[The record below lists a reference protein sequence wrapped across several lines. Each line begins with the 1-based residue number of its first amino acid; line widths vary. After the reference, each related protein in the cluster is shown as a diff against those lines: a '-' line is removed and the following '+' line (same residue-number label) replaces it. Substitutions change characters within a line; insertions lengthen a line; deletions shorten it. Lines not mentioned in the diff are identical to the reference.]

1 MMGGVAI
8 MSSALAATMASPAP
22 LLLYP
27 ITPSLPPG
35 LYVRTG
41 EPPAVGLIAAFPVPE
56 AAWRYKAEIDE
67 TVHHDFLFMKPIVA
81 GPGDHVCMQTSD
93 MLFING
99 LGIAAVT
106 PHDSVGRPLPVWRGC
121 RRLDTSEVFTLSS
134 NVSNSFDSRHYGPIN
149 KPNRAS
155 AAMAGTERFID
166 VSPLQVR
173 GRPADVRMPDA
184 AIVWIIVGTACNIGA
199 LAGRS

>member
-1 MMGGVAI
+1 MKVVTARRWAMMGGVAI

-81 GPGDHVCMQTSD
+81 GPGDHVCLRIPND
-93 MLFING
+93 LYLNG
-99 LGIAAVT
+99 ARITQVAMTDGA
-106 PHDSVGRPLPVWRGC
+106 DRSLPIWRGC
-121 RRLDTSEVFTLSS
+121 RRLEPGELFTLSS
-134 NVSNSFDSRHYGPIN
+134 AVSNSFDSRHYGPIN
-149 KPNRAS
+149 VNAVIGVYRPLRGPNEGAS
-155 AAMAGTERFID
+155 
-166 VSPLQVR
+166 P
-173 GRPADVRMPDA
+173 
-184 AIVWIIVGTACNIGA
+184 
-199 LAGRS
+199 